1 MLLTSWELVIVD
13 KLTSTYKK
21 LVEHLL
27 LNKNCGK
34 YLGIKILMKKTDIN
48 QIIIIQ
54 CSEFNHR

>member
-34 YLGIKILMKKTDIN
+34 YLGIKILMKK
-48 QIIIIQ
+48 QILIK
-54 CSEFNHR
+54 